1 MIALASRTADDGRDM
16 SLESALLPEGVTAAT
31 AAIVVAASFFTAAL
45 TASFGLGGGLA
56 LLAIMGAVMPPV
68 AVIPVHGVAQLGS
81 NASRLLLQW
90 RSVVWPIVIW
100 FTAGSAVGAILG
112 ARLFV
117 EIPEAL
123 LQALI
128 GAFVLISAHGPKPK
142 GFAPGPKT
150 FFATGAGSAVLSM
163 FVGATG
169 PIAAAMVGVAKLD
182 KLKTVATHAGA
193 MTAQH
198 ALKSVAFGFVGFA
211 YADWAAIIIAVVVM
225 GFFGAAAGTRLLRN
239 MPEKEF
245 RKGFTL
251 MLTFFGCYL
260 IGTTLLQLWRARL

>member
-1 MIALASRTADDGRDM
+1 M
-16 SLESALLPEGVTAAT
+16 SFESALLPDGLSATA
-31 AAIVVAASFFTAAL
+31 AAIVVLSSFFTSAL

-56 LLAIMGAVMPPV
+56 LLAIMGALMPPA

-90 RSVVWPIVIW
+90 KSVVWPIVVW
-100 FTAGSAVGAILG
+100 FTAGSAAGAAAG

-128 GAFVLISAHGPKPK
+128 GAFVLVTVYGPKPK
-142 GFAPGPKT
+142 GFDPGKKT
-150 FFATGAGSAVLSM
+150 YFATGAASGLLSM

-169 PIAAAMVGVAKLD
+169 PIAAAMVGVARLD

-198 ALKSVAFGFVGFA
+198 ALKSIAFGFIGFA
-211 YADWAAIIIAVVVM
+211 YADWAAIIVAVLIA
-225 GFFGAAAGTRLLRN
+225 GFLGAAAGTRLLRD
-239 MPEKEF
+239 MPEEKF
-245 RKGFTL
+245 RKGFML
-251 MLTFFGCYL
+251 VLTFFGAYL
-260 IGTTLLQLWRARL
+260 IGAGLLELLSGARRD